1 MAGTQTRCP
10 QCYQRIVVP
19 QQSERQPD
27 CGQYSLAGDGWPWAE
42 TAAAHPSAVCPACN
56 TRFSAPAEWVGRE
69 LPCPEC
75 GRLAVVQPA
84 KQAIKAKRAT
94 PGDYKVWED
103 YDPAKAQ
110 TASQAQSLVRMNC
123 RICGAMMYA
132 MPEEVGRQITCPDC
146 GTQALVPPPPVPPPK
161 TAANFRTPADE
172 EYALADWRWQQ
183 PTEQGHRRLIPVICS
198 NCNLRMYAYQ
208 WQVGLTVV
216 CPDCARATVVPKPSE
231 QPSPLG
237 DSGTS
242 AQHQFAEAAAAAP
255 ARKRSPRTVLAAAGG
270 TVSGRSAGGWIAF
283 LTQPEVLRIW
293 AGLTATAFLVA
304 LLWFGVLWFLA
315 GAQSVSPTLIAGA
328 CCLMLFTIVLAIW
341 AVVAA
346 VSFLAITCDTANG
359 APRITGLPGMM
370 FLDWLGDSLYLFVPL
385 SVSASIAGLLALA
398 RGQDRVLSD
407 APVPLPILAAW
418 AVLPIFVLSA
428 LSAGSPLH
436 VIARD
441 VLRSFRLAPLS
452 WLKYY
457 AASFLLCLLFWGL
470 WFLTDSATSTEL
482 GIVGLIVACGA
493 LSGTIL
499 IHARLLG
506 ILGRAVVRANSQ
518 WAEAR
523 EDAEA
528 EEKEQKG

>member
-1 MAGTQTRCP
+1 
-10 QCYQRIVVP
+10 
-19 QQSERQPD
+19 
-27 CGQYSLAGDGWPWAE
+27 
-42 TAAAHPSAVCPACN
+42 
-56 TRFSAPAEWVGRE
+56 
-69 LPCPEC
+69 
-75 GRLAVVQPA
+75 
-84 KQAIKAKRAT
+84 
-94 PGDYKVWED
+94 
-103 YDPAKAQ
+103 
-110 TASQAQSLVRMNC
+110 
-123 RICGAMMYA
+123 
-132 MPEEVGRQITCPDC
+132 
-146 GTQALVPPPPVPPPK
+146 
-161 TAANFRTPADE
+161 
-172 EYALADWRWQQ
+172 
-183 PTEQGHRRLIPVICS
+183 
-198 NCNLRMYAYQ
+198 
-208 WQVGLTVV
+208 
-216 CPDCARATVVPKPSE
+216 
-231 QPSPLG
+231 
-237 DSGTS
+237 
-242 AQHQFAEAAAAAP
+242 
-255 ARKRSPRTVLAAAGG
+255 
-270 TVSGRSAGGWIAF
+270 
-283 LTQPEVLRIW
+283 
-293 AGLTATAFLVA
+293 
-304 LLWFGVLWFLA
+304 
-315 GAQSVSPTLIAGA
+315 
-328 CCLMLFTIVLAIW
+328 MLFTIVLAIW

-441 VLRSFRLAPLS
+441 VLRSFRLAPLA